1 MGRGGVT
8 CVLGADVTAFRY
20 SRGVTKAAPPL
31 PPKGTLRRLFST
43 WQRLLVWLSIAIG
56 IAAGAASGAM
66 AGQPAVSLDY
76 ACQIDGGRIGLVPS
90 AEQTYAIVG
99 SRERQTIIACNRSN
113 ASGCQSI
120 VIHRFI
126 FDCNGFR
133 VPWIEA
139 SESLLRGR
147 PWKVAVIGGRMT
159 LRDWSSPGDRDGRS
173 AVTLPVGFAPSPVG
187 GLRFTTLPTKDRR
200 DLRPTNEVRSG
211 TVAHMPTRAPTGA
224 PAPKPVVPSATISEA
239 SLDPPAD
246 DVGWTATV
254 SYATDN
260 TPSAGWLTPNRQSVS
275 DVLLVSIALAALLL
289 SGSAVLARQMLGPS
303 EMPPGLLRLPPAG
316 TAPSRGSGVP
326 PPPSKPSSAA
336 EAGLPPESATRLS
349 DALGEAASWAAVF
362 EMQST
367 ATPLLLL
374 VKQMVIDHVR
384 EGELNAI
391 LTSDLERISDRLG
404 GSELATAL
412 ACPSAE
418 PARALYVQILAEI
431 ERIRAIARIEHQR
444 ALDVQSG
451 ALRPPVTTEEAY
463 QFLGVNPK
471 ADEGMAKRL
480 VDALRQNWHPDLAR
494 DEADRCEREDRIKRI
509 NAAWDLIR
517 SR

>member
-1 MGRGGVT
+1 M
-8 CVLGADVTAFRY
+8 
-20 SRGVTKAAPPL
+20 
-31 PPKGTLRRLFST
+31 
-43 WQRLLVWLSIAIG
+43 LVWLSGAGAVAIG
-56 IAAGAASGAM
+56 LALGATPGAA

-76 ACQIDGGRIGLVPS
+76 ACRLDGGRIGLVPS
-90 AEQTYAIVG
+90 GEQTYPIVG
-99 SRERQTIIACNRSN
+99 SRERQTITACSRTSG
-113 ASGCQSI
+113 SGCHSI

-126 FDCNGFR
+126 FECDGFR

-139 SESLLRGR
+139 SDSLHRGR
-147 PWKVAVIGGRMT
+147 PRKVAVIGGRMT
-159 LRDWSSPGDRDGRS
+159 LRDWSSPGDRRGSS
-173 AVTLPVGFAPSPVG
+173 AISLPVGFAPSPVG

-200 DLRPTNEVRSG
+200 DMRPSGEARSKAVVPVP
-211 TVAHMPTRAPTGA
+211 TAAPVA
-224 PAPKPVVPSATISEA
+224 KPVVPAAIVSTAPS
-239 SLDPPAD
+239 DPPAD
-246 DVGWTATV
+246 DAGWTATV
-254 SYATDN
+254 SYASDN
-260 TPSAGWLTPNRQSVS
+260 SPTAVWSPPNRQSVS

-289 SGSAVLARQMLGPS
+289 SGSAVLARQMMGPS
-303 EMPPGLLRLPPAG
+303 DAPAGLLRLLPAG
-316 TAPSRGSGVP
+316 TGPPRGPGVP
-326 PPPSKPSSAA
+326 PPPLKPSSAA
-336 EAGLPPESATRLS
+336 ATELPPETATRLS
-349 DALGEAASWAAVF
+349 DTLGEAASWAAVL

-374 VKQMVIDHVR
+374 VRQMVADHVR

-391 LTSDLERISDRLG
+391 LTSDLERIAERLD
-404 GSELATAL
+404 GSELAAAL
-412 ACPSAE
+412 ASPSAE
-418 PARALYVQILAEI
+418 PARALYGQMLAEI

-444 ALDVQSG
+444 ALDVQAV

-471 ADEGMAKRL
+471 AEEGMAKRL